1 VRLRLDAPVDGTDGE
16 LGVLADVVIDPESGR
31 VTHLVVEPRRYAAL
45 ARLVP
50 IDRTTQ
56 GEADGARV
64 ALGCSADDLHRLPEI
79 RELAYGGLRGFP
91 VEDPDWEVGIADVLG
106 LPGDGVP
113 GLDVE
118 PGSASSP
125 TLIYDRIPRGE
136 VELRRG
142 SAVVAA
148 DGRRVGRMA
157 ELLTDEDM
165 SITAVVVGRGW
176 FRRPRLLTIPVAAV
190 ARVDTDAVMLRVAPP
205 GSDARPR

>member
-16 LGVLADVVIDPESGR
+16 LGVLADVVVDPQSAR
-31 VTHLVVEPRRYAAL
+31 VTHLVVEPRRHAVL

-50 IDRTTQ
+50 VDRATP
-56 GEADGARV
+56 GDSDGARL
-64 ALGCSADDLHRLPEI
+64 ALACSANDLRRMPEV
-79 RELAYGGLRGFP
+79 RELAYGGLRGVP

-106 LPGDGVP
+106 FPGGGVP
-113 GLDVE
+113 GLDAE
-118 PGSASSP
+118 PGSAPSP

-157 ELLTDEDM
+157 ELLTGEDM

-176 FRRPRLLTIPVAAV
+176 FRRPRLLAIPVGAV
-190 ARVDTDAVMLRVAPP
+190 ARVDTDAIMLRVAE
-205 GSDARPR
+205 SDGRPR